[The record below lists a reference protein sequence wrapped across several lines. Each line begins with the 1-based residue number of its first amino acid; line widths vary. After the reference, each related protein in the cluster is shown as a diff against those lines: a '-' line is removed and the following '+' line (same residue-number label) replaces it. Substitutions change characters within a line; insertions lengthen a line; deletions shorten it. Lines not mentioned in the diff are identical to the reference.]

1 MKTQQIGLIKINL
14 KKVLAIAESNKFN
27 HKNKIGKFK
36 CNKIK
41 DLINNTKSNTIS
53 KELAKKNLDKLNE
66 LKNAE
71 IKDKCL
77 IPSQKELLD
86 FFDNLL
92 DIILTENNNNNNSNK
107 SNNNQN
113 ESESENENESQNEKN
128 YEIKQINNYFEMT
141 DETKSFEE
149 QINIF
154 KKNCLNECW
163 SMEYCDNKEINLK
176 FILNLKLKFAYL
188 LSDFD
193 DDLFKEI
200 FGHKFVAL
208 ANTLIHATN
217 KEENQ
222 IIIND
227 IKKDKNKIYKQDDFN
242 NFVIQPSYKPG
253 DLIDATTSILE
264 FNETIQFDD
273 D

>member
-1 MKTQQIGLIKINL
+1 MKMQQIGLKKISL
-14 KKVLAIAESNKFN
+14 KKVLAIAETNKFN

-41 DLINNTKSNTIS
+41 DLINNIKINTIS

-71 IKDKCL
+71 IKDKRL
-77 IPSQKELLD
+77 ILSQKELLD

-92 DIILTENNNNNNSNK
+92 DIILTENNNNNSNNNSNN

-113 ESESENENESQNEKN
+113 ENESENENESQNEKN
-128 YEIKQINNYFEMT
+128 YEIKQINNYFEMI

-149 QINIF
+149 QINIL

-176 FILNLKLKFAYL
+176 FILNLKLKFVYL

-193 DDLFKEI
+193 EDLFKEI
-200 FGHKFVAL
+200 L
-208 ANTLIHATN
+208 
-217 KEENQ
+217 
-222 IIIND
+222 IINLQHQQ
-227 IKKDKNKIYKQDDFN
+227 IH
-242 NFVIQPSYKPG
+242 
-253 DLIDATTSILE
+253 
-264 FNETIQFDD
+264 
-273 D
+273 

>member
-1 MKTQQIGLIKINL
+1 MQQIGLIKISL

-41 DLINNTKSNTIS
+41 DLINNIKINAIS

-92 DIILTENNNNNNSNK
+92 DTILTENNNNSNNNSNN

-113 ESESENENESQNEKN
+113 ESEN
-128 YEIKQINNYFEMT
+128 
-141 DETKSFEE
+141 
-149 QINIF
+149 
-154 KKNCLNECW
+154 
-163 SMEYCDNKEINLK
+163 
-176 FILNLKLKFAYL
+176 
-188 LSDFD
+188 
-193 DDLFKEI
+193 
-200 FGHKFVAL
+200 
-208 ANTLIHATN
+208 
-217 KEENQ
+217 
-222 IIIND
+222 
-227 IKKDKNKIYKQDDFN
+227 
-242 NFVIQPSYKPG
+242 
-253 DLIDATTSILE
+253 
-264 FNETIQFDD
+264 
-273 D
+273 

>member
-1 MKTQQIGLIKINL
+1 MKMQQIGLKKISL
-14 KKVLAIAESNKFN
+14 KKVLAIAETNKFN

-41 DLINNTKSNTIS
+41 DLINNIKINTIS

-71 IKDKCL
+71 IKDKRL

-92 DIILTENNNNNNSNK
+92 DIILTENNNNNSNNNSNN
-107 SNNNQN
+107 SNNNQNEN

-128 YEIKQINNYFEMT
+128 YEIKQINNYFEMI

-149 QINIF
+149 QINIL

-176 FILNLKLKFAYL
+176 FILNLKLKFVYL

-193 DDLFKEI
+193 EDLFKEI
-200 FGHKFVAL
+200 L
-208 ANTLIHATN
+208 
-217 KEENQ
+217 
-222 IIIND
+222 IINLQHQQ
-227 IKKDKNKIYKQDDFN
+227 IH
-242 NFVIQPSYKPG
+242 
-253 DLIDATTSILE
+253 
-264 FNETIQFDD
+264 
-273 D
+273 

>member
-1 MKTQQIGLIKINL
+1 MKMQQIGLKKISL
-14 KKVLAIAESNKFN
+14 KKVLAIAETNKFN

-41 DLINNTKSNTIS
+41 DLINNIKINTIS

-71 IKDKCL
+71 IKDKRL

-92 DIILTENNNNNNSNK
+92 DIILTENNNNNSNNNSNN
-107 SNNNQN
+107 SNNNQNEN

-128 YEIKQINNYFEMT
+128 YEIKQINNYFEMI
-141 DETKSFEE
+141 DEIKSFEE
-149 QINIF
+149 QINIL

-176 FILNLKLKFAYL
+176 FILNLKLKFVYL

-193 DDLFKEI
+193 EDLFKEI
-200 FGHKFVAL
+200 L
-208 ANTLIHATN
+208 
-217 KEENQ
+217 
-222 IIIND
+222 IINLQHQQ
-227 IKKDKNKIYKQDDFN
+227 IH
-242 NFVIQPSYKPG
+242 
-253 DLIDATTSILE
+253 
-264 FNETIQFDD
+264 
-273 D
+273 